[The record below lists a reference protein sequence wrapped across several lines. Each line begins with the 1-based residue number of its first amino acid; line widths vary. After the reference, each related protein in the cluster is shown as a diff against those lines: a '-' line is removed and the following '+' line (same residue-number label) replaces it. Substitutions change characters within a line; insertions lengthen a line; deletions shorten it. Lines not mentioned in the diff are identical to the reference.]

1 MGVASSKF
9 ASGQVGVDPP
19 FATRNSQP
27 LINGKTQLLGLFGWP
42 VSHSFSPAMHNAALA
57 AAELNYVYLPLSTRP
72 DQLKTAVSALSALNF
87 RGVNVTVPHKQAI
100 IPLLDEIDPAAAAIG
115 AVNTVIVSDDGHGN
129 ARLLGKN
136 SDWLGFMADLA
147 ALNVDVRGRDC
158 VIFGAGGSARAVA
171 YGLVQAGAMV
181 HIVARRPA
189 QAEELVAAME
199 LPRTSIA
206 VATMDDVVALSAPLL
221 VNSTPLGMHPHE
233 DGSVWGTKP
242 FPSNAFAYDLVY
254 NPTETL
260 FMRQA
265 RAAGCGAANGLG
277 MLLRQGAIAFEWW
290 TGVTPDVNVM
300 QAAFENR

>member
-1 MGVASSKF
+1 MGVASSEF

-19 FATRNSQP
+19 FATRHSPP

-57 AAELNYVYLPLSTRP
+57 AAGLNYVYLPLSTRP
-72 DQLKTAVSALSALNF
+72 SELKTAVSALSALNF

-115 AVNTVIVSDDGHGN
+115 AVNTVIVGENGH
-129 ARLLGKN
+129 LLGKN

-147 ALNVDVRGRDC
+147 ALNVDVHGRDC

-171 YGLVQAGAMV
+171 YGLAQAGAMV
-181 HIVARRPA
+181 HIVARRQE
-189 QAEELVAAME
+189 QADKLAAEMG
-199 LPRTSIA
+199 LSHTSITPA
-206 VATMDDVVALSAPLL
+206 EMDAPLL
-221 VNSTPLGMHPHE
+221 INSTPLGMYPHE
-233 DGSVWGTKP
+233 EGSVWDDKRP
-242 FPSNAFAYDLVY
+242 FSPNSFVYDLVY
-254 NPTETL
+254 NPIETL

-265 RAAGCGAANGLG
+265 RAAGCGVANGLG

-290 TGVTPDVNVM
+290 TGVAPDVGVM